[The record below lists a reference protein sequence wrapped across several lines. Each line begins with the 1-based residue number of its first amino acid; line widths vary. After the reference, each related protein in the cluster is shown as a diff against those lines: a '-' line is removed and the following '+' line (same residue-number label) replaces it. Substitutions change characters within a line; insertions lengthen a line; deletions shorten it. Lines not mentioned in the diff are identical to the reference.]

1 MQKTNKY
8 QEIKSTSSFSPCCLC
23 GKKGIKRFSLT
34 VGKGNHQQKKFVCE
48 HCRKKPNFRY
58 EVEQKFFCLMPI
70 KTKETL
76 NENKELDITTT
87 KH

>member
-1 MQKTNKY
+1 MQYKHKQPPLKTTMAV
-8 QEIKSTSSFSPCCLC
+8 SPPCCLC

-48 HCRKKPNFRY
+48 HCRKKPNFRF

-70 KTKETL
+70 RVSG
-76 NENKELDITTT
+76 NCGV
-87 KH
+87 